1 MTDTSSVNSK
11 YRPPAPTEPF
21 VDDENNVFWFK
32 FLENYPKIDFYEYS
46 RDFWKTWNPVISN
59 PIEGI
64 ERDHDIWQ
72 IRVRVK
78 SINGSNPWEELSN
91 PIAYTSMQEDLEQIK
106 IEAQAVLKESIE
118 ENNKDADI
126 IRNKYPVARLV
137 HKIVV
142 SALEQ
147 GASDIH
153 IEPTNKKPNSIV
165 RFRIDGVLRVI
176 SPFCFSSSLH
186 KPIIANIKSEFAKGS
201 WFDSFEKEKS
211 QDWRAMIKKYLY
223 EKNDHWDFKKDPAWR
238 LIPVMDENGLPKSVE
253 VDMRISIL
261 PTINWEKVVIRLLD
275 SSGKIPTI
283 EEMWFNSLDTKKVKE
298 WITLPQW
305 LIIVSGPT
313 GSWKSTTLY
322 SILNQLNSE
331 EVCIITI
338 ENPVERKLE
347 WVQQVQINEKR
358 WRTFE
363 DTLRSVLRQDPDII
377 MIWEIRDAVTA
388 KTAIEAAN
396 TWHLVLSTLH
406 MNFSTDIVER
416 LGELWISRED
426 IKQLW
431 MTLIFSSWQRLAR
444 KICPHC
450 KLKVKDLKKL
460 KDLED
465 SYKKWEIPE
474 ALFKQESL
482 QVRENLFPDSYKKD
496 FINSLLQ
503 WNVRTFFSKSWQPMK
518 TEELK
523 TMLEN
528 KIENLAIHNPN
539 GCEHCAKGYK
549 GRTLV
554 AEVFKPTSVEKG
566 IITES
571 SDWFWMKLRE
581 SSMKTW
587 FITMKQDWFIKV
599 LKWLTDVNEIYRVI
613 KTSEE

>member
-1 MTDTSSVNSK
+1 MSENLA

-32 FLENYPKIDFYEYS
+32 FLNNYPQVDFYEYS
-46 RDFWKTWNPVISN
+46 VDFWKTWKPVVSN

-64 ERDHDIWQ
+64 ERDHAIWQ
-72 IRVRVK
+72 VRVRVK
-78 SINGSNPWEELSN
+78 SLGGRPAGEELFN
-91 PIAYTSMQEDLEQIK
+91 PIAYTSIQEDLEQIQ

-118 ENNKDADI
+118 ENNRDADI
-126 IRNKYPVARLV
+126 IRNKYPVAKLIHRM
-137 HKIVV
+137 VV

-165 RFRIDGVLRVI
+165 RFRIDGVLRVA

-186 KPIIANIKSEFAKGS
+186 KPVIANIKSEFAKGS

-223 EKNDHWDFKKDPAWR
+223 EKNDNGDFKKDSAWQ
-238 LIPVMDENGLPKSVE
+238 LIPILDEHWNPTSVE

-283 EEMWFNSLDTKKVKE
+283 EEMWFNMYDTKKVKD
-298 WITLPQW
+298 WISLPQG
-305 LIIVSGPT
+305 LIVVTWPT

-377 MIWEIRDAVTA
+377 MVWEIRDSITA

-396 TWHLVLSTLH
+396 TGHLVLSTLH
-406 MNFSTDIVER
+406 MNYATDIVER
-416 LGELWISRED
+416 LSELWISKED
-426 IKQLW
+426 VKQLW

-450 KLKVKDLKKL
+450 KLKVKELKSL
-460 KDLED
+460 KELEN
-465 SYKKWEIPE
+465 SFNKGEIPE
-474 ALFKQESL
+474 AFFKQESL
-482 QVRENLFPDSYKKD
+482 KTRELLFPEDYKSD

-503 WNVRTFFSKSWQPMK
+503 SNVRAFFSKKWEKMESP
-518 TEELK
+518 ELK
-523 TMLEN
+523 KILESR
-528 KIENLAIHNPN
+528 IDNLFVHNPAW
-539 GCEHCAKGYK
+539 CDHCSKGFK
-549 GRTLV
+549 WRLLV
-554 AEVFKPTSVEKG
+554 AEVFKPTSIEKQ
-566 IITES
+566 IITDS
-571 SDWFWMKLRE
+571 KDWFWMKLRD
-581 SSMKTW
+581 SALNHW

-599 LKWLTDVNEIYRVI
+599 LKWLTDIQEIYRVI